1 MDHLKNFIKL
11 ESAGGI
17 VLVAAALLALL
28 LVNSPLDHYYNA
40 FLSTPVVIQVG
51 ALIVAKPLLLWIND
65 GLMAIFF
72 LLVGLEIK
80 REVLEGQLSN
90 LSQVA
95 LPALGALGGMLVP
108 ALIYVAF
115 NHGNPQAINGWAI
128 PTATDIAFAL
138 GILALLGNRVPVS
151 LKIFLM
157 TLAVLDDLA
166 GIVIIALFYSSD
178 LSTSALLLGGLGLVI
193 LLILNLRNVTNIA
206 AYAIVGLFLW
216 LCVLKSGVHA
226 TLAGVVIALTIPLRV
241 NHVDGVAPLRQLEQ
255 DLHPMVAFGVLP
267 IFAFANAGI
276 PLGGIQLNDL
286 LDPVPTGIALGLFL
300 GKQMGVFGFVWM
312 AVTAGLAKLPEG
324 MNWGRLYGV
333 ALLCGVGFTMSLF
346 IGSLAFEHAGESG
359 AGAVMANRLGILAG
373 SLLSALSGYF
383 LLRRLLQKDGVDQE
397 TVA

>member
-40 FLSTPVVIQVG
+40 FLSTPVVVQVG

-241 NHVDGVAPLRQLEQ
+241 NHVDGNAPLRQLEH

-324 MNWGRLYGV
+324 MSWGRLYGV

-346 IGSLAFEHAGESG
+346 IGSLAFEHVGESG

-383 LLRRLLQKDGVDQE
+383 LLRRLLQKDGVNQE